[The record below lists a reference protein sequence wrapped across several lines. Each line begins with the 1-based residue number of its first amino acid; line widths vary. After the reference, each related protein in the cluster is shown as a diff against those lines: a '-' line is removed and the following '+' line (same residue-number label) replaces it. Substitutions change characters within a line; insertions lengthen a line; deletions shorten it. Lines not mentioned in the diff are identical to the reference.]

1 MGLQEIYHFLEA
13 QTTKYY
19 EKEGNQQRTREGGA
33 ESQEESQEGVASW
46 KEVCQ

>member
-13 QTTKYY
+13 PTTKYY